1 MLMNDRELLAK
12 TLQAEAGN
20 QGLGGMLA
28 VGSVIRNRMQQ
39 GGSLSD
45 VILAPAQFSAWNK
58 VTGAAGGE
66 QGQDMAALKPSE
78 DAYAAADAI
87 LTGNAPDVT
96 GGATHYYNPSISQP
110 DWGKEKAGGDW
121 TKIGAHIFGKAGDF
135 RTGAAKMNGTQTPPM
150 QMFQEQQPQQKPRG
164 LLGGLDQD
172 FAEKLY
178 IAALAGSPNAAQFA
192 PLVQGIMQ
200 RGKERRAEAKEQR
213 QRNKSLEYLKQR
225 ADAGDAMAGQI
236 YSAVSTGVLPVG
248 AGVSEYLTQSF
259 KGNGVTDT
267 TDYKNYSEYVKGM
280 ENPISFKEY
289 MDAKNRKPLQ
299 NKGTYRYDNRIIGEV
314 TFDPNSG
321 EYFETVNGQRVPIDI
336 SKAQPVTDATFA
348 KAIPNYGDFVKLS
361 EGLSEDRTSMDRLQS
376 YMKSI
381 GNTNE
386 GFQRLGDQMTASLKT
401 LLSGIAGPEWTTL
414 SKEELNAAVAQGQLQ
429 GLIGRFRIETV
440 GGGVMTEQDALRI
453 IANLGGDVNA
463 LQNKEI
469 VAQQIE
475 TLFRGKLKSFDS
487 KRKRHD
493 AAIDALYGGMGFDKV
508 DEYEFDEDIFNLKG
522 SVSDTKTTMTDDQ
535 LLSGAQGKTG
545 AALSQY
551 LQSLSEADFNRLMQ
565 LQQ

>member
-1 MLMNDRELLAK
+1 MSLRDLAYK
-12 TLQAEAGN
+12 IAQEEGINPDLFLRQIQAESAFDPQAKSSAGAM
-20 QGLGGMLA
+20 GLAQLMPATAKELG
-28 VGSVIRNRMQQ
+28 VSNPYDPEQ
-39 GGSLSD
+39 SLR
-45 VILAPAQFSAWNK
+45 
-58 VTGAAGGE
+58 
-66 QGQDMAALKPSE
+66 
-78 DAYAAADAI
+78 
-87 LTGNAPDVT
+87 
-96 GGATHYYNPSISQP
+96 GGAKYMKQLLGRYNNDQTLALAAYNAGMGNV
-110 DWGKEKAGGDW
+110 DKAGGVPNFKE
-121 TKIGAHIFGKAGDF
+121 TQNYIAKILGGNSMIGAQAG
-135 RTGAAKMNGTQTPPM
+135 
-150 QMFQEQQPQQKPRG
+150 
-164 LLGGLDQD
+164 
-172 FAEKLY
+172 
-178 IAALAGSPNAAQFA
+178 
-192 PLVQGIMQ
+192 
-200 RGKERRAEAKEQR
+200 
-213 QRNKSLEYLKQR
+213 
-225 ADAGDAMAGQI
+225 
-236 YSAVSTGVLPVG
+236 AVSTGVLPVG
-248 AGVSEYLTQSF
+248 AGVSEYLTQSL

-280 ENPISFKEY
+280 ENPISFKDY

-414 SKEELNAAVAQGQLQ
+414 SKEELNAAVAKGQLQ

-508 DEYEFDEDIFNLKG
+508 DEYEFDEDVFNLKG
-522 SVSDTKTTMTDDQ
+522 SVSDGKATMTDDQ
-535 LLSGAQGKTG
+535 LLAGTQGKTG

-565 LQQ
+565 LQ

>member
-1 MLMNDRELLAK
+1 MDYRQLAYQTAQK
-12 TLQAEAGN
+12 YGIDPDLFVRQIQAESAFRPDAVSSAGAI
-20 QGLGGMLA
+20 GLGQLM
-28 VGSVIRNRMQQ
+28 
-39 GGSLSD
+39 
-45 VILAPAQFSAWNK
+45 PATAKELGVDPNDPVQNLE
-58 VTGAAGGE
+58 GAARYMKQQLDRFG
-66 QGQDMAALKPSE
+66 DTALALAAYNAGPSRV
-78 DAYAAADAI
+78 A
-87 LTGNAPDVT
+87 
-96 GGATHYYNPSISQP
+96 
-110 DWGKEKAGGDW
+110 KAGGVPNIKE
-121 TKIGAHIFGKAGDF
+121 TQNYVAKILGGKG
-135 RTGAAKMNGTQTPPM
+135 GAA
-150 QMFQEQQPQQKPRG
+150 MFQEQQNQQQPQG
-164 LLGGLDQD
+164 LLGGLLGGQGIGGALGLSED
-172 FAEKLY
+172 FRDRLAMG
-178 IAALAGSPNAAQFA
+178 IMAGSDPRQFA
-192 PLVQGIMQ
+192 PLIQQ
-200 RGKERRAEAKEQR
+200 RAASMKERKAEAKEQR

-236 YSAVSTGVLPVG
+236 YGAVSTGVLPVG
-248 AGVSEYLTQSF
+248 AGVSEYLAQSL

-289 MDAKNRKPLQ
+289 MDAKNRKPLE

-508 DEYEFDEDIFNLKG
+508 DEYEFDEGIFNLKG

-535 LLSGAQGKTG
+535 LLAGTQGKTP
-545 AALSQY
+545 AELSQY

-565 LQQ
+565 LQ

>member
-1 MLMNDRELLAK
+1 MQLDDRELIAR

-28 VGSVIRNRMQQ
+28 VGSVIKNRM
-39 GGSLSD
+39 GSGQSFRD
-45 VILAPAQFSAWNK
+45 IILAPAQFSAWNK
-58 VTGAAGGE
+58 FTGAAGGE
-66 QGQDMAALKPSE
+66 QGQDMSKIKPSE
-78 DAYAAADAI
+78 DAYAAADALI
-87 LTGNAPDVT
+87 SGNIADIT
-96 GGATHYYNPSISQP
+96 GGATHYYNPDISNP
-110 DWGKEKAGGDW
+110 NWGASAGGDW
-121 TKIGAHIFGKAGDF
+121 TKIGSHVFGKAGDF
-135 RTGAAKMNGTQTPPM
+135 RTGAKDMIGAQA
-150 QMFQEQQPQQKPRG
+150 PQQMAQQEKPRG
-164 LLGGLDQD
+164 LLGGMIDRD
-172 FAEKLY
+172 FADQLY
-178 IAALAGSPNAAQFA
+178 MAALAGSPNARQFA
-192 PLVQGIMQ
+192 PLIEQVGAG
-200 RGKERRAEAKEQR
+200 REARRAEEKEQR
-213 QRNKSLEYLKQR
+213 LRNKSLEYLKQR
-225 ADAGDAMAGQI
+225 ADAGDAVAGQI
-236 YSAVSTGVLPVG
+236 YGAVSTGVLPVG
-248 AGVSEYLTQSF
+248 AGVSEYLTQSL

-267 TDYKNYSEYVKGM
+267 ADYKNYSEYVKGM
-280 ENPISFKEY
+280 ESPISFKEY
-289 MDAKNRKPLQ
+289 MDVKNRKPLQ

-414 SKEELNAAVAQGQLQ
+414 SKEELNAAVAKGQLQ

-508 DEYEFDEDIFNLKG
+508 DEYEFDEDIFNLRG
-522 SVSDTKTTMTDDQ
+522 SVSGTKATMSDAE
-535 LLSGAQGKTG
+535 LLAGTQGKTG

-551 LQSLSEADFNRLMQ
+551 LESLSEADFNRLMQ

>member
-1 MLMNDRELLAK
+1 MALTWQQHQQNIF
-12 TLQAEAGN
+12 AGES
-20 QGLGGMLA
+20 GGDYDALFGYQNRPDGIFSGIKVSEMPIA
-28 VGSVIRNRMQQ
+28 DVIKFTSPTGAYGQYVKGQVGRVATPVGAYQVVGSTLRGAVEALGLDPSQKFDKATQDKIGQYILKTQ
-39 GGSLSD
+39 G
-45 VILAPAQFSAWNK
+45 
-58 VTGAAGGE
+58 TGAWEGYG
-66 QGQDMAALKPSE
+66 K
-78 DAYAAADAI
+78 
-87 LTGNAPDVT
+87 
-96 GGATHYYNPSISQP
+96 GGA
-110 DWGKEKAGGDW
+110 AM
-121 TKIGAHIFGKAGDF
+121 A
-135 RTGAAKMNGTQTPPM
+135 
-150 QMFQEQQPQQKPRG
+150 QEPQEPQG
-164 LLGGLDQD
+164 LLGGLLGGQGIGERLGLSPEFSD
-172 FAEKLY
+172 KL
-178 IAALAGSPNAAQFA
+178 AMAVMAGTGDARLA
-192 PLVQGIMQ
+192 PLIQQRAARMQ
-200 RGKERRAEAKEQR
+200 ERRGEAKEQR

-236 YSAVSTGVLPVG
+236 YGAVSTGVLPVG
-248 AGVSEYLTQSF
+248 AGVSEYLTQSL

-280 ENPISFKEY
+280 ESPISFKEY

-414 SKEELNAAVAQGQLQ
+414 SKEELNAAVAKGQLQ

-508 DEYEFDEDIFNLKG
+508 DEYEFDEDVFNLRG
-522 SVSDTKTTMTDDQ
+522 SVSDGKTTMTDDQ

>member
-1 MLMNDRELLAK
+1 MDYRQLAYQTAQK
-12 TLQAEAGN
+12 YGIDPDLFVRQIQAESAFRPDAVSSAGAI
-20 QGLGGMLA
+20 GLGQLM
-28 VGSVIRNRMQQ
+28 
-39 GGSLSD
+39 
-45 VILAPAQFSAWNK
+45 PATAKELGVDPNDPVQNLE
-58 VTGAAGGE
+58 GAARYMKQQLDRFG
-66 QGQDMAALKPSE
+66 DPALALAAYNAGPSRV
-78 DAYAAADAI
+78 A
-87 LTGNAPDVT
+87 
-96 GGATHYYNPSISQP
+96 
-110 DWGKEKAGGDW
+110 KAGGVPNI
-121 TKIGAHIFGKAGDF
+121 TETQNYVAKILGGKG
-135 RTGAAKMNGTQTPPM
+135 GAAMA
-150 QMFQEQQPQQKPRG
+150 QQPQGQQPQG
-164 LLGGLDQD
+164 LLGGLLGGQG
-172 FAEKLY
+172 
-178 IAALAGSPNAAQFA
+178 IGGALGLSDDLRDRLAMGIMAGSDPRQFA
-192 PLVQGIMQ
+192 PLIEQ
-200 RGKERRAEAKEQR
+200 RAAGMRERKEEAKEQR

-236 YSAVSTGVLPVG
+236 YGAVSTGVLPVG
-248 AGVSEYLTQSF
+248 AGVSEYLTQSL
-259 KGNGVTDT
+259 KGNGITDT
-267 TDYKNYSEYVKGM
+267 ADYKNYSEYVKGM

-475 TLFRGKLKSFDS
+475 TLFRGKLKSFEN

-493 AAIDALYGGMGFDKV
+493 AAIDALYGVMGFDKV
-508 DEYEFDEDIFNLKG
+508 DEYEFDKSVFNLTG
-522 SVSDTKTTMTDDQ
+522 SVSDTKTTMTDEQ
-535 LLSGAQGKTG
+535 LLAGIQGKTP
-545 AALSQY
+545 AELSKY
-551 LQSLSEADFNRLMQ
+551 LESLSEADFNRLMQ
-565 LQQ
+565 LQ